1 MSKIEELIENYKRDH
16 QNPVNKALHMVGIP
30 MILTSLPLIFFVPP
44 LGIALFVLGWILQF
58 IGHAFEGKPP
68 SFFRDP
74 TFLLVGPTWY
84 AKRIFAKLRGRSF
97 DEPIETAKTTQGTE
111 SVAVHA

>member
-58 IGHAFEGKPP
+58 VGHAFEGKPP

-97 DEPIETAKTTQGTE
+97 DEPTATAATKQEPE
-111 SVAVHA
+111 SAAVHA

>member
-16 QNPVNKALHMVGIP
+16 QHPVNKALHMVGIP
-30 MILTSLPLIFFVPP
+30 MIVTSLPLIFFVPP
-44 LGIALFVLGWILQF
+44 IGIALFVLGWILQF

-74 TFLLVGPTWY
+74 TFLLIGPTWY
-84 AKRIFAKLRGRSF
+84 AKRIFAKLTGRTF
-97 DEPIETAKTTQGTE
+97 DEPAPAAEPRATE
-111 SVAVHA
+111 ATVHA

>member
-1 MSKIEELIENYKRDH
+1 MKLDELLESYRRDH

-30 MILTSLPLIFFVPP
+30 MIVLSLPLIFFVPP

-58 IGHAFEGKPP
+58 VGHAFEGKKP

-74 TFLLVGPTWY
+74 TFLLVGPAWY
-84 AKRIFAKLRGRSF
+84 IKRLFGFAGA
-97 DEPIETAKTTQGTE
+97 EPA
-111 SVAVHA
+111 